1 MKLEIASSDFAE
13 ILSQFEMPEFGKSAD
28 CERETMRLETP
39 WFRGSVQ
46 SVYNHEFHIVQHDM
60 VAQRDLRIGSRL
72 DVPCITFCF
81 ALEGNLRYRYSF
93 MEREAAW
100 HPGTANIWLNFPDT
114 YGYSV
119 YDEKR
124 RYSLL
129 DVMLSHR
136 LVERMARLYPEALES
151 LLQRYE
157 QAQTSALFPMN
168 KPFTPKVMEIVE
180 SLRNANLYGAAAGMF
195 RDAKIME
202 LLGTF
207 LILPSEE
214 RKRSVVMPKDYENLR
229 HAREIL
235 LTRMQE
241 PPSLV
246 ELAHLAG
253 INEFKLKK
261 GFKELFGT
269 TVYGELLRH
278 RMGLATRYLND
289 TNKSVAEIAL
299 LCGYTHLS
307 HFSTAF
313 KKDFGVSPLEYR
325 KKVHNEN
332 QKSAKLPSS
341 W

>member
-1 MKLEIASSDFAE
+1 MKLEITSADMAE
-13 ILSQFEMPEFGKSAD
+13 ILSQYELPEFGSSED
-28 CERETMRLETP
+28 CQHKTMRLETP
-39 WFRGSVQ
+39 WFRGCMQ

-60 VAQRDLRIGSRL
+60 VAQRELRIGSQL
-72 DVPCITFCF
+72 NVPCITFCF

-93 MEREAAW
+93 MEREATW

-129 DVMLSHR
+129 DVMLSLE
-136 LVERMARLYPEALES
+136 LVERMAHLYPAALES

-157 QAQTSALFPMN
+157 KAQTCALFPLN

-180 SLRNANLYGAAAGMF
+180 SLRHANDYGVAAGMF
-195 RDAKIME
+195 RDAKMME

-207 LILPSEE
+207 LVLPSEE
-214 RKRSVVMPKDYENLR
+214 RKRSVIMPKDYENLR

-235 LTRMQE
+235 LTRLQD

-261 GFKELFGT
+261 GFKELFGS

-278 RMGLATRYLND
+278 RMELATRYLND
-289 TNKSVAEIAL
+289 TNKTVAEVAL

-313 KKDFGVSPLEYR
+313 KKDFGVSPLEY
-325 KKVHNEN
+325 
-332 QKSAKLPSS
+332 QKAAKSVL
-341 W
+341 